1 MIFFKI
7 FLLSIFSYLIGSIS
21 FSYIV
26 TKLLTKQD
34 IRTIGSHNSGATN
47 VMRTIGIVPGIIVL
61 LLDILKG
68 FIIIKFSY
76 IFIKSDI
83 LLLIIGLFG
92 ILGHSYSIFLNF
104 KGGKS
109 VAISFGIFLAVFPLA
124 MTISLIIFL
133 ASMGFFGIVSISS
146 IISALCF
153 PIIMYS
159 LEYSFI
165 YIIIAI
171 FIAIFI
177 VFRHSS
183 NIKRLIKGTEQKILR

>member
-68 FIIIKFSY
+68 FIIIKF
-76 IFIKSDI
+76 
-83 LLLIIGLFG
+83 
-92 ILGHSYSIFLNF
+92 F
-104 KGGKS
+104 K
-109 VAISFGIFLAVFPLA
+109 L
-124 MTISLIIFL
+124 
-133 ASMGFFGIVSISS
+133 
-146 IISALCF
+146 
-153 PIIMYS
+153 
-159 LEYSFI
+159 
-165 YIIIAI
+165 
-171 FIAIFI
+171 
-177 VFRHSS
+177 
-183 NIKRLIKGTEQKILR
+183 